1 MLIFAAHRVV
11 DLDIDLLPHLGEG
24 SLAHDGPGGS
34 REQMIPRIKV
44 LAVCLQHR
52 IKRILDGQR
61 PEAGLGLWILDLRL
75 VLHQFRC
82 LHDRDRLFLEVDVFP
97 LQCDNLA
104 PAAAGV
110 EGQIHESLFPLREFR
125 LLDRVQFLFCERTF
139 FRGVAL
145 DGRKISL
152 PQILQNA
159 VKLCEGTKAFRG
171 FQILIAVHRDRKH
184 KHAHIIVNSVSMED
198 GHKLQWSRQDLW
210 EMKERC
216 NNLSLEQGL
225 SVPISGRH
233 YDGRENTDVTTWD
246 KDKQKVYEKAF
257 SGMGKSY
264 IVDIANAVANVRAVA
279 ESREHFISMM
289 KERGYLTEWKDSRK
303 HITFTDI
310 ARMKEGEAKCK
321 VRNTKLTKDFKVDF
335 GKEGL
340 EYEFSA
346 NAKRSRAAGEA
357 REQLDRVNAG
367 IVGRGTED
375 DYRKAVGED
384 PDAGA
389 RELLAAVSQSA
400 DAVRDDGRKKADR
413 GTDRPGEG
421 IERSGREIPQ
431 PQTADR
437 CEDIGAFG
445 RFEEKGRSI

>member
-1 MLIFAAHRVV
+1 
-11 DLDIDLLPHLGEG
+11 
-24 SLAHDGPGGS
+24 
-34 REQMIPRIKV
+34 
-44 LAVCLQHR
+44 
-52 IKRILDGQR
+52 
-61 PEAGLGLWILDLRL
+61 
-75 VLHQFRC
+75 
-82 LHDRDRLFLEVDVFP
+82 
-97 LQCDNLA
+97 
-104 PAAAGV
+104 
-110 EGQIHESLFPLREFR
+110 
-125 LLDRVQFLFCERTF
+125 
-139 FRGVAL
+139 
-145 DGRKISL
+145 
-152 PQILQNA
+152 
-159 VKLCEGTKAFRG
+159 
-171 FQILIAVHRDRKH
+171 
-184 KHAHIIVNSVSMED
+184 MED
-198 GHKLQWSRQDLW
+198 GHKLQWSRQDLR

-216 NNLSLEQGL
+216 NNLSIEQGL
-225 SVPISGRH
+225 SVPISGLH

-264 IVDIANAVANVRAVA
+264 IMDIANAVADVRAVA
-279 ESREHFISMM
+279 ESREQFISMM
-289 KERGYLTEWKDSRK
+289 KARGYLTEWKDSRK

-367 IVGRGTED
+367 IIGRGTED
-375 DYRKAVGED
+375 DHRKAVGED

-400 DAVRDDGRKKADR
+400 DAVRDNGRKEADR

-421 IERSGREIPQ
+421 IERNGREIPQ

-445 RFEEKGRSI
+445 RSEEKGRSI